1 MSSCPF
7 WRCLILVVATC
18 SLLTGGA
25 MADSKSVDADI
36 EFGVDMAR
44 KGLWSEALFR
54 FQQADKAQ
62 PNDGRI
68 LNNMAVAY
76 EAVGNYEKALEFYQK
91 ALRADPSN
99 GDLKRNYSAFSQF
112 YQAFRPAEEEE
123 GDPGQQAQKEDDAPP
138 PTGEMDGSRHN

>member
-1 MSSCPF
+1 MSSCPR
-7 WRCLILVVATC
+7 WRCLVIVVATC
-18 SLLTGGA
+18 LSLAGGA
-25 MADSKSVDADI
+25 MADSKSVEADI

-76 EAVGNYEKALEFYQK
+76 EAVGNFEKALEFYQK
-91 ALRADPSN
+91 ALRADPANS
-99 GDLKRNYSAFSQF
+99 DLKRNYSAFSQF
-112 YQAFRPAEEEE
+112 YQAFRSAEEGEE
-123 GDPGQQAQKEDDAPP
+123 DPGQQAQKEDDASP
-138 PTGEMDGSRHN
+138 PTGEIDGSRDK

>member
-7 WRCLILVVATC
+7 WRCLVLVVAAC
-18 SLLTGGA
+18 LSLAGGV

-76 EAVGNYEKALEFYQK
+76 EAVGNFEKALEFYQK
-91 ALRADPSN
+91 ALRADPANS
-99 GDLKRNYSAFSQF
+99 DLRRNYSAFSQF
-112 YQAFRPAEEEE
+112 YQAFRPAEEGE
-123 GDPGQQAQKEDDAPP
+123 GDPGQQALKEEDAPP
-138 PTGEMDGSRHN
+138 PTGEIDGSRHK